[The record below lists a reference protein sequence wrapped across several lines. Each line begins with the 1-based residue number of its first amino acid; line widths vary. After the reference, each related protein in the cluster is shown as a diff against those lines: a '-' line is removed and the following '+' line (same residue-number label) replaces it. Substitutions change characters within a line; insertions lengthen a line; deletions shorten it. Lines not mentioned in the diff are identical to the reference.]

1 LESEKAPRNHRGFRK
16 SVEVWLLKQ
25 KGKTGPEIASALG
38 INSGSVRRI
47 LYRIRKTYLGRKDFE
62 SAVEL
67 AKIED
72 AKA

>member
-1 LESEKAPRNHRGFRK
+1 
-16 SVEVWLLKQ
+16 VEVWLLKQ

-67 AKIED
+67 AKIKD